1 MYNVAK
7 MMVVVLIKGVE
18 LNVVVL
24 DFFSF
29 AFVLHLSSVEV
40 LS

>member
-29 AFVLHLSSVEV
+29 VLHLSSVEV